1 MFSVLITIGMYTT
14 IAVFG
19 KLHMRTVIYMC
30 AVERLVTLQCI
41 TMTFTYDGREYF
53 YCRACFLLFSR
64 TQEIEDEEQSYHY
77 QAMNQRNSEST
88 SWLALSNSGISNS
101 SN

>member
-30 AVERLVTLQCI
+30 AVDRLVTLQCI
-41 TMTFTYDGREYF
+41 TMTFTYDGKEYF
-53 YCRACFLLFSR
+53 YCRGCFLFLSR
-64 TQEIEDEEQSYHY
+64 TLEIEDEEQSY
-77 QAMNQRNSEST
+77 QAMDQRNSGST
-88 SWLALSNSGISNS
+88 SWLALSNSGN
-101 SN
+101 